1 MNQYIYFFFSYIWPS
16 ANYGHH
22 TVVHTH
28 GANLTHQKLLPKKH
42 QKLKPANV
50 IKPQRKAVCI
60 YLQTF
65 LRHFKTIPFPNQY
78 FYTNVFKTVQRR
90 LICIFNVSP
99 NKLLMQWHQKK
110 QDILN
115 SLRLIYWHQTT
126 CNDCVYILHAYWICV
141 YLSVCSIIIYVNI
154 CCIKPFLNPL
164 LKFEKGKSFKR
175 SSLILFKNFHGNS
188 LHLNSP
194 KSPIIWPF

>member
-1 MNQYIYFFFSYIWPS
+1 MLLNSFKSLIAVRFGLSIFHSLVEIQIGICNDFFTVESIFIFFLVISGLQLTTVT
-16 ANYGHH
+16 N

-28 GANLTHQKLLPKKH
+28 GANLTHQKLLPKKY

-99 NKLLMQWHQKK
+99 NKLLMRLAVTPKK
-110 QDILN
+110 ARYFKFFAFN
-115 SLRLIYWHQTT
+115 
-126 CNDCVYILHAYWICV
+126 
-141 YLSVCSIIIYVNI
+141 
-154 CCIKPFLNPL
+154 L
-164 LKFEKGKSFKR
+164 LTS
-175 SSLILFKNFHGNS
+175 NNM
-188 LHLNSP
+188 
-194 KSPIIWPF
+194 